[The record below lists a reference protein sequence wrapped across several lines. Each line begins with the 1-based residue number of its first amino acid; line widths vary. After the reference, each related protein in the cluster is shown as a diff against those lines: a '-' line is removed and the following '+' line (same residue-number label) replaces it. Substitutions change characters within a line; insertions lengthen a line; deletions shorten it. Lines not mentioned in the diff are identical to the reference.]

1 MQTAGVEKKHK
12 ASLAL
17 TPHLPRPSP
26 AESFLVLCASHIL
39 ASFSG
44 WGPQNRENWASGQP
58 IFLQNLLG
66 VKAWLP
72 QHPFSL
78 DCSPLSLVLGLWPQ
92 AQLHPSSC
100 LPRGR
105 GYRIP
110 AHLQTYTNIYM
121 VTGASESNQGGFP
134 IADTRKKRRKL
145 FFS

>member
-1 MQTAGVEKKHK
+1 MGFPRIGCLKSLASQNPDLQTAGVEKKHK

-26 AESFLVLCASHIL
+26 AESFWVLCASHIL

-72 QHPFSL
+72 QYPLLPGLFSPFSGFRAL
-78 DCSPLSLVLGLWPQ
+78 
-92 AQLHPSSC
+92 APSSATSWQLSSKGQGLQNSC
-100 LPRGR
+100 SSSNLHK
-105 GYRIP
+105 
-110 AHLQTYTNIYM
+110 HLY
-121 VTGASESNQGGFP
+121 GHRSF
-134 IADTRKKRRKL
+134 
-145 FFS
+145 